1 VTSVEIGG
9 TNRVAVSGSRV
20 YAVGSALHI
29 IDVSNPASPVA
40 LGSVNTPGGYGLAT
54 SESYV
59 YAGGLHVVDVSNP
72 VSPIVLGSANTRAVF
87 DAAISGSYVVVAHSN
102 DLTILEPQCSIPTDV
117 QLSYLRVFSQPQ
129 GVVLE
134 WATALGTELS
144 GFHVFRSLQSDRDYR
159 RITTQPVLPPSPYH
173 FLDSNLHAGLVYYY
187 RLEGRDRSGGLQVF
201 GPVSVRFEGGIG
213 KQLVLGQAFPN
224 PVLEGSS
231 TIPFTM
237 GTSGNVRIRV
247 LDFAGKEVRH
257 LMDEIVDPGEHSV
270 TWDGTNERGERVPA
284 GIYLYQVR
292 SRSIEATRKLI
303 RLR

>member
-1 VTSVEIGG
+1 M
-9 TNRVAVSGSRV
+9 
-20 YAVGSALHI
+20 
-29 IDVSNPASPVA
+29 
-40 LGSVNTPGGYGLAT
+40 
-54 SESYV
+54 
-59 YAGGLHVVDVSNP
+59 
-72 VSPIVLGSANTRAVF
+72 
-87 DAAISGSYVVVAHSN
+87 
-102 DLTILEPQCSIPTDV
+102 
-117 QLSYLRVFSQPQ
+117 
-129 GVVLE
+129 
-134 WATALGTELS
+134 
-144 GFHVFRSLQSDRDYR
+144 
-159 RITTQPVLPPSPYH
+159 
-173 FLDSNLHAGLVYYY
+173 
-187 RLEGRDRSGGLQVF
+187 F